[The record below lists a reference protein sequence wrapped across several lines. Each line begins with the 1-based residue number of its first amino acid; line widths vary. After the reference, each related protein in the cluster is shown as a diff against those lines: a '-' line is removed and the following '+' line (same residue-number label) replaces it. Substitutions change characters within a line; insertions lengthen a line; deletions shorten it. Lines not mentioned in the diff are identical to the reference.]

1 MATLGVF
8 LQFLPLA
15 EALIPERWLA
25 PLGWSVPIPG
35 LRDMMQIARTLEEK
49 SLEIYTK
56 KKAALL
62 QGDEA
67 LAMQV
72 GEGKD
77 IMSVLRESV
86 LSCSRFDFDANFGM
100 RTISA
105 GEHGRGRGGQA
116 RGERAP
122 RPDVVGIPSNFTV
135 RRGAHL
141 ERCTDDEGPHC
152 TDTGS

>member
-1 MATLGVF
+1 MI
-8 LQFLPLA
+8 LPLS
-15 EALIPERWLA
+15 EPIRGVDGALISEIPVPKDTVVQVGIMGSNMNKKIWGEDAWEWKPERWLA

-77 IMSVLRESV
+77 IMSICCT
-86 LSCSRFDFDANFGM
+86 LS
-100 RTISA
+100 
-105 GEHGRGRGGQA
+105 
-116 RGERAP
+116 
-122 RPDVVGIPSNFTV
+122 DVP
-135 RRGAHL
+135 
-141 ERCTDDEGPHC
+141 
-152 TDTGS
+152 

>member
-77 IMSVLRESV
+77 IMSVLRKSASRRSERV
-86 LSCSRFDFDANFGM
+86 LTVFFGGG
-100 RTISA
+100 RSA
-105 GEHGRGRGGQA
+105 GEHGGGRGGQA
-116 RGERAP
+116 GGERAP
-122 RPDVVGIPSNFTV
+122 RPDVVRAPPSYIARILGIA
-135 RRGAHL
+135 G
-141 ERCTDDEGPHC
+141 
-152 TDTGS
+152 

>member
-15 EALIPERWLA
+15 EALIPERWFA
-25 PLGWSVPIPG
+25 P
-35 LRDMMQIARTLEEK
+35 
-49 SLEIYTK
+49 LEIYTQ

-77 IMSVLRESV
+77 IMSVLRESESGPFE
-86 LSCSRFDFDANFGM
+86 LRFFEAGASQESARADFGDAQCG
-100 RTISA
+100 RTWRRPRRTSWRRASSSA
-105 GEHGRGRGGQA
+105 RC
-116 RGERAP
+116 RAYP
-122 RPDVVGIPSNFTV
+122 F
-135 RRGAHL
+135 
-141 ERCTDDEGPHC
+141 
-152 TDTGS
+152 